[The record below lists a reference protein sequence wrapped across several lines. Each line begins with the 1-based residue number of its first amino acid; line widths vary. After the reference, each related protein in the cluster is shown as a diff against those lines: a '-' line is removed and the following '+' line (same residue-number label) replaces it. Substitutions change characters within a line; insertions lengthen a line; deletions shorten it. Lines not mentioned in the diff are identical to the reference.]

1 MAPGSND
8 LVVDDAG
15 APDAAA
21 LDGEVPAKE
30 DQLTKSQAARRGR
43 VIRAAI
49 ELAAEGG
56 YEAVQMRDVAARGRV
71 ALGTIY
77 RYFTSK
83 DHLLAA
89 AQVEWVTDLEHRVG
103 QRPPRGATTADR
115 MIEILRRAT
124 RAMEREPALTAALV
138 TAMSSPDPGVAEC
151 QQQMGLVMG
160 RIQANAF
167 PEQFDP
173 DIQQRIVDVIEY
185 VWFSS
190 LLAWANGWVG
200 IGDAGERLASA
211 AHLLLDQYD

>member
-1 MAPGSND
+1 MAPSSDD
-8 LVVDDAG
+8 LVVDTGAADAVT
-15 APDAAA
+15 
-21 LDGEVPAKE
+21 LDGDEAAKE

-103 QRPPRGATTADR
+103 QRPPRGATIADR
-115 MIEILRRAT
+115 MVEILRRAT

-138 TAMSSPDPGVAEC
+138 TAMSSPDAGVAEC
-151 QQQMGLVMG
+151 QREMGLVMG

-173 DIQQRIVDVIEY
+173 DIQQRVIDAIEY
-185 VWFSS
+185 IWFSS

>member
-1 MAPGSND
+1 MAPSSDD
-8 LVVDDAG
+8 LVVDTGAADAVT
-15 APDAAA
+15 
-21 LDGEVPAKE
+21 LDGDEAAKE

-103 QRPPRGATTADR
+103 QRPPRGATIADR
-115 MIEILRRAT
+115 MVEILRRAT

-138 TAMSSPDPGVAEC
+138 TAMSSPDAGVAEC
-151 QQQMGLVMG
+151 QREMGLVMG

-173 DIQQRIVDVIEY
+173 DIQQRVI
-185 VWFSS
+185 
-190 LLAWANGWVG
+190 
-200 IGDAGERLASA
+200 DAI
-211 AHLLLDQYD
+211 D

>member
-1 MAPGSND
+1 MGAGSDD
-8 LVVDDAG
+8 LVVDE
-15 APDAAA
+15 AAA
-21 LDGEVPAKE
+21 SDDASADGNGAAKA

-103 QRPPRGATTADR
+103 QRPPRGDSTAER
-115 MIEILRRAT
+115 MVEILRRAT

-138 TAMSSPDPGVAEC
+138 TAMSSPDPGVADC
-151 QQQMGLVMG
+151 QREMGLVMG

-167 PEQFDP
+167 PPQFDP
-173 DIQQRIVDVIEY
+173 DIQQRIIDAIEFI
-185 VWFSS
+185 WFSS

-200 IGDAGERLASA
+200 IGDAGDRLSSA